1 MFGHVFL
8 AMVLNDAD
16 EWTRMTRRSVIIQPA
31 NLYPVV
37 TGLFFFACDNGLS
50 NHLLVGS
57 LLKVSTFDIK
67 EALNKGFV
75 VDWFLA
81 CCDYTFT
88 ADQWSIIQ
96 IRLGRKDCRL
106 LRLESNKVGPH
117 AIWRRRSRNVK
128 NNCLILGWR
137 VDEETSKKNQILNYN
152 EMTMPCKLYVG
163 LAADQS
169 GINPILCRPGLGFFG
184 E

>member
-1 MFGHVFL
+1 MSAFNFIIFFLKRKHMFGHVFL
-8 AMVLNDAD
+8 AVVLNDAD

-37 TGLFFFACDNGLS
+37 TGLFFFLACDNGLS

-57 LLKVSTFDIK
+57 LLKVSTLDIK
-67 EALNKGFV
+67 GTLNKGFL

-88 ADQWSIIQ
+88 ADQWSIIKT
-96 IRLGRKDCRL
+96 RLGRKDCRL

-117 AIWRRRSRNVK
+117 GIWRRRSRNPK
-128 NNCLILGWR
+128 RNAWFW
-137 VDEETSKKNQILNYN
+137 DEESMKRHQRRTTY
-152 EMTMPCKLYVG
+152 
-163 LAADQS
+163 
-169 GINPILCRPGLGFFG
+169 
-184 E
+184 